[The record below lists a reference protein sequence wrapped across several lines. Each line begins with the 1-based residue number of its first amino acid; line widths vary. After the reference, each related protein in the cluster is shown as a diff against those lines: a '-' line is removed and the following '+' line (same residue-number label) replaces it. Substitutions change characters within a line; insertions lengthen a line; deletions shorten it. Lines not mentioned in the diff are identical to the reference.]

1 MTFSTAH
8 QEDNHLKKYLIT
20 GVTGTMGQA
29 LTKTILEKIPNAYII
44 GISRDEQKQRALPHH
59 ERVELRLADIRNVD
73 SLRRA
78 IGKESVIDCVFHLA
92 ALKCVDTLEENVSEA
107 IHTNVYGTQNIVDF
121 CEDFGC
127 DLVMASTDKACYPV
141 NAYGAT
147 KALAEKLVLSND
159 YKVCRYGNVIGSRG
173 SFIPQIV
180 KCLKEGIPVPITHKD
195 MTRFWI
201 KTEDV
206 AKFLLDVS
214 AFHEGFGEVFIPKG
228 MFSCHVTVLVKAIAE
243 ILGVEKYSFNPVG
256 IRPGEKIHE
265 TLRTSEEGDLLTSE
279 TALCTYSHLIEYLK
293 GVL

>member
-1 MTFSTAH
+1 M
-8 QEDNHLKKYLIT
+8 KKYLIT

-29 LTKTILEKIPNAYII
+29 LTQTILEKIPNAYII
-44 GISRDEQKQRALPHH
+44 GISRDEQKQRLLPHH
-59 ERVELRLADIRNVD
+59 ERVELKLADIRNKD
-73 SLRRA
+73 SLMRA
-78 IGKESVIDCVFHLA
+78 IGKESIIDCVFHLA

-107 IHTNVYGTQNIVDF
+107 ILTNVIGTQNIVDF
-121 CEDFGC
+121 CDDLGA

-147 KALAEKLVLSND
+147 KALAEKLVISND

-180 KCLKEGIPVPITHKD
+180 RCLKEGIPVPITHKD

-201 KTEDV
+201 KTEEV

-214 AFHEGFGEVFIPKG
+214 AYHEGAGEVFTPVN
-228 MFSCHVTVLVKAIAE
+228 MFSCHVTVLVQAIAE
-243 ILGVEKYSFNPVG
+243 ILEIPKYTFKTVG

-265 TLRTSEEGDLLTSE
+265 TLRTSEEGGLVNSE
-279 TALCTYSHLIEYLK
+279 TSLCTYSHLVSYLR